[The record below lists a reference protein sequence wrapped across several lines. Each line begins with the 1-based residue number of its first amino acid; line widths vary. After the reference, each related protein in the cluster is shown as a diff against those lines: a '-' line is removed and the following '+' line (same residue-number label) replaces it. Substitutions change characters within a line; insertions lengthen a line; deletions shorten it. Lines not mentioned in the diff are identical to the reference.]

1 MTVEMKNLNING
13 INFEIVDAKSRSDI
27 GPLKSDVVN
36 NITNP
41 DEYPLSIAEG
51 IIQATMEIGGLSRTD
66 GSETDKTGYVR
77 LADYFAVE
85 SGKTYTFANS
95 GDFRICVLCYDS
107 NLVFIEG
114 WNKDGDTTYPYAWI
128 SSGGKL
134 KIPSGASYIRFYC
147 NVSNDLSVVYTISE
161 DGATQSSK
169 VEFVKQYFKN
179 HGYAIYG
186 DNIDNETTHKL
197 VIEALGQHGNT
208 YNVTEI
214 KAPNSNPQEA
224 TLCLMNSGN
233 GKTHFVD
240 ISSMVYDENNPTVE
254 IVNQVRG
261 GKKLPEFRVAYN
273 DGRGAGR
280 VKKFTVKP
288 DAIPVELT
296 AEGLRI
302 RKTNTFDNNGL
313 DDDYITVNFVNLLNE
328 ISDKV
333 PKSDY
338 SPTDKTETMTQPV
351 GKDADGKLWTVPS
364 LSPPIVS
371 TSLPDATADNYA
383 RFCIVTIDE
392 TDRLF
397 INLKTNGVYGWIELK

>member
-1 MTVEMKNLNING
+1 MSVEMKNLNING
-13 INFEIVDAKSRSDI
+13 TNFEIVDAKSRNDI
-27 GPLKSDVVN
+27 GSLKSDVVN

-114 WNKDGDTTYPYAWI
+114 WNKDGDTTYSYAWI
-128 SSGGKL
+128 GSGGKL

-161 DGATQSSK
+161 DSATQSSK

-186 DNIDNETTHKL
+186 DNIDNETMHKL
-197 VIEALGQHGNT
+197 VIEALGQDGNT

-233 GKTHFVD
+233 GKKQFVD
-240 ISSMVYDENNPTVE
+240 ISSMDYDENNPTVE

-261 GKKLPEFRVAYN
+261 GKKLPEFSIRYN
-273 DGRGAGR
+273 DGQGAGK
-280 VKKFTVKP
+280 VKKLTVKP
-288 DAIPVELT
+288 DAIPVEFT
-296 AEGLRI
+296 SEGIKVR
-302 RKTNTFDNNGL
+302 RNNEFNNNAT
-313 DDDYITVNFVNLLNE
+313 DDE
-328 ISDKV
+328 
-333 PKSDY
+333 
-338 SPTDKTETMTQPV
+338 
-351 GKDADGKLWTVPS
+351 
-364 LSPPIVS
+364 
-371 TSLPDATADNYA
+371 
-383 RFCIVTIDE
+383 IVTINMAKLHDDVETLE
-392 TDRLF
+392 TDLGVERARVDGLKSDLD
-397 INLKTNGVYGWIELK
+397 NLKCETFTQPPIIVSSPEEMIDTTKYYILDGYIYYNKEVRIK